1 MDREDWGKILFYSLC
16 LTEAVAPFGIGTL
29 SAIEVFSVV
38 ALVGVVLPFVVG
50 YLVADRGLFYGVVLG
65 IFPAVFAILQLP
77 NGVFGSTPVPGVVAL
92 LLASPLLSA
101 LSGLAGQRFALWRDN
116 AA

>member
-16 LTEAVAPFGIGTL
+16 LTEAFAPFGIGTL
-29 SAIEVFSVV
+29 STVEVLYVV
-38 ALVGVVLPFVVG
+38 ALIGVVLPFVVG
-50 YLVADRGLFYGVVLG
+50 YLVADFGLFYGFVLG
-65 IFPAVFAILQLP
+65 IFPAVFAIFELP
-77 NGVFGSTPVPGVVAL
+77 NGVFGPAPVPGVVAL

-101 LSGLAGQRFALWRDN
+101 LSGLAGQRFALRRD